1 MESTAQKSA
10 ESRIVDYFSGRYGWV
25 ILIVG
30 IIGVIM
36 SSPGQT
42 YSVSIFLEHI
52 REDLGIN
59 RTTIS
64 LMYTIGTV
72 TGSFMLPIIGRQL
85 DVRGPRLM
93 MILTAVLFGLACFYM
108 GWVRNAAMLAIGF
121 VGIRMLGQGSTSLI
135 SRQMVNLWWVERR
148 GTILGI
154 MIFASALLG
163 PGSFPILINWLIP
176 QYGWRVTYPILGGL
190 VVLVMVPV
198 AFFFYRGRPELFGL
212 LPDGRGR
219 ISDAIAAQQ
228 VKEQVESENELSI
241 DAQLSAEDL
250 VEEEN
255 WTLGQVARTGTF
267 WLILLAIVS
276 FDMLGTGVS
285 FHIVSI
291 FTDAGL
297 SADLAAAY
305 YFPMSIMSAVVALS
319 GGFLI
324 DRIEPKYMLS
334 FGLFVQAVSYAVAT
348 IMGTPAI
355 ALAFVILRGLN
366 GGLARTLSNVLWP
379 KYYGRDNLG
388 AISGFATTFGVIGSG
403 LGPLIYGFGRDISTS
418 YTPVLWITAVMPL
431 VLGVAVLFLQKP
443 SLKDFD

>member
-1 MESTAQKSA
+1 MNATAQPPIKS
-10 ESRIVDYFSGRYGWV
+10 RMIDRFTGNYGWV

-93 MILTAVLFGLACFYM
+93 MILTAILFGAACVYM

-135 SRQMVNLWWVERR
+135 SRQMVNLWWVDRR

-154 MIFASALLG
+154 MIFAGSILG
-163 PGSFPILINWLIP
+163 PGMFPLFINWLIP
-176 QYGWRVTYPILGGL
+176 QYGWRLSYPILGGL
-190 VVLVMVPV
+190 VVVVMVPV
-198 AFFFYRGRPELFGL
+198 AYLFYRGRPELFGL
-212 LPDGRGR
+212 LPDGRGK
-219 ISDAIAAQQ
+219 IEEVLAQQAIAQT
-228 VKEQVESENELSI
+228 
-241 DAQLSAEDL
+241 DLSAGDAAQNL

-255 WTLGQVARTGTF
+255 WTLKQVTSTWTF
-267 WLILLAIVS
+267 WLILLALVS
-276 FDMLGTGVS
+276 FDMLGTGLS
-285 FHIVSI
+285 FHVVSI

-305 YFPMSIMSAVVALS
+305 FLPMSITSAIIALS
-319 GGFLI
+319 GGVLI

-334 FGLFVQAVSYAVAT
+334 VGLFVQAISFIFAT
-348 IMGTPAI
+348 IMVTPTM
-355 ALAFVILRGLN
+355 ALIFVILRGIN
-366 GGLARTLSNVLWP
+366 GGLARTLANVLWP
-379 KYYGRDNLG
+379 KYYGRNNLG

-418 YTPVLWITAVMPL
+418 YTPALWITAIMPL
-431 VLGVAVLFLQKP
+431 ALGVMALFLQKP
-443 SLKDFD
+443 SLAAIRDQ